1 MNERRRI
8 LLRTIPFLA
17 IGLLVFIVYLVIF
30 VDIQEM
36 LHIIRNVNIAVY
48 LSATLILF
56 VGITFFTLT
65 WQHLLLLLSV
75 RIPFRKAFIFVLIGT
90 FADLLVPAESV
101 SGEIVKTYL
110 VSKEPDVNPGQ
121 VVASLVGQR
130 IMGTI
135 ATTTVLF
142 LSFLGLLALD
152 LTISGLM
159 LQILLVVAILSA
171 FAFIFLV
178 TLCVKEKWTEKL
190 VIKVLHFVERVTRGR
205 FQLERFE
212 SSIIKTMRAF
222 YKSLRTFGS
231 KPRKLVLPVLFH
243 VFSSLS
249 RFIVVF
255 LVFVSIGYIETNLPA
270 FLLKIVVVYTLLVSI
285 KSIPIG
291 IPAEVG
297 LPDIIMTTLLGL
309 FGIPQSISAAVT
321 FLTRILTVWL
331 NLFVGFAAVQW
342 LGVKSLMET
351 GVFGK
356 TKNEI

>member
-8 LLRTIPFLA
+8 LLRTIPFLV
-17 IGLLVFIVYLVIF
+17 IGILAFIAYLVIF

-36 LHIIRNVNIAVY
+36 IHIIRSVNLPIY
-48 LSATLILF
+48 LSAALMLF
-56 VGITFFTLT
+56 LGTTFFTLT
-65 WQHLLLLLSV
+65 WQHLMLLLSV
-75 RIPFRKAFIFVLIGT
+75 RIPLKRAFVFVLIGI
-90 FADLLVPAESV
+90 FADLLIPAESV

-110 VSKEPDVNPGQ
+110 VSNDTDVNPGQ
-121 VVASLVGQR
+121 VIASLVGQR

-142 LSFLGLLALD
+142 LAFLGLLTLD
-152 LTISGLM
+152 FTISGLM
-159 LQILLVVAILSA
+159 LQILGVIAILSA
-171 FAFIFLV
+171 FASIFLII
-178 TLCVKEKWTEKL
+178 LCVKEKWTEKL
-190 VIKVLHFVERVTRGR
+190 VIKVLHFAERVSRGR
-205 FQLERFE
+205 FQLERFQ
-212 SSIIKTMRAF
+212 SSIIKAMRAF
-222 YKSLRTFGS
+222 YESLRIFS
-231 KPRKLVLPVLFH
+231 LEPRKLLLPVLFH

-255 LVFVSIGYIETNLPA
+255 LVFVSIGYVESNLPA
-270 FLLKIVVVYTLLVSI
+270 FLLKIVVVYTLLIAI

-297 LPDIIMTTLLGL
+297 LPDIIMTTLLNL
-309 FGIPQSISAAVT
+309 FGIPQSISAAAT

-331 NLFVGFAAVQW
+331 NLFAGFAAVQW

-356 TKNEI
+356 AKNKV